1 MAVNWS
7 GIVSLVIVSSLARFL
22 SGSAHAPPCRTPRY
36 GSRCRRPQSTLVP
49 AGRRDTPAKT
59 TCVMVADEQPVS
71 ALLVLVFLCFSPVSL
86 WTTAKAG
93 HGGSGGVNCRPSA
106 RASYLLRIPQY
117 VRRGCRGGDS
127 PQEHLSPP
135 CAEIPTTGI
144 PPCLLNDADLDLV
157 GDQEMQAYYML
168 KDQIFAHTRAYD
180 PELLK
185 KIGMD
190 VNSHTIWK
198 VVGWQRFAVAD
209 EPGSRLLT
217 LQFRGDL
224 RPIREDKLIIMFVT
238 VRKIKVAPVKC
249 AMVDHIGTHATWRE
263 MNKKVQH
270 PCKCTKPVRN
280 QLGMHPDGP
289 KLYTIASEARSGRVP
304 ARADREHLM
313 TYTGEHEHS
322 FPQIKHNSMTTFK
335 RTFASRGS
343 ILIKDPE
350 RKASLVGDVSPPA
363 EILFMLYD

>member
-1 MAVNWS
+1 MTIKPFFGIS
-7 GIVSLVIVSSLARFL
+7 GFEKNRFW
-22 SGSAHAPPCRTPRY
+22 
-36 GSRCRRPQSTLVP
+36 
-49 AGRRDTPAKT
+49 
-59 TCVMVADEQPVS
+59 ENI
-71 ALLVLVFLCFSPVSL
+71 
-86 WTTAKAG
+86 
-93 HGGSGGVNCRPSA
+93 SGGPICKKPRTNDIHNPT
-106 RASYLLRIPQY
+106 LRLMHKWI
-117 VRRGCRGGDS
+117 V
-127 PQEHLSPP
+127 
-135 CAEIPTTGI
+135 
-144 PPCLLNDADLDLV
+144 
-157 GDQEMQAYYML
+157 M
-168 KDQIFAHTRAYD
+168 
-180 PELLK
+180 
-185 KIGMD
+185 
-190 VNSHTIWK
+190 
-198 VVGWQRFAVAD
+198 
-209 EPGSRLLT
+209 T
-217 LQFRGDL
+217 LFPRGDL

-322 FPQIKHNSMTTFK
+322 FPQIKQ
-335 RTFASRGS
+335 GS